1 MEQFITI
8 RSNKEEINEIKIDK
22 EMPTTNIRII
32 ISREDANK
40 LSNWNEVKKGSI
52 DSELVGTFNPNTNE
66 PVESIEI
73 EETPVNEEIP
83 AVESTPVIAE
93 EIPEFKF
100 PTPEETPVVT
110 ESNDFVDENVVS
122 EPDNSAE
129 LMFKDNEPVD
139 EVPVNNMVSSE
150 PSETLTELSNQ
161 QSNIVDTSVEEPVN
175 KDKNNEWSFDSED
188 QTVYDSS
195 DDKPVYDPDEELI
208 EQEKHLMK

>member
-1 MEQFITI
+1 MEQLITI

-22 EMPTTNIRII
+22 EMPITNIRTI
-32 ISREDANK
+32 ISREVANK

-52 DSELVGTFNPNTNE
+52 DSELVGTFNPTTNE

-73 EETPVNEEIP
+73 EETPVNEETL

-93 EIPEFKF
+93 EIPAYEF

-150 PSETLTELSNQ
+150 PSETLTQLSNE
-161 QSNIVDTSVEEPVN
+161 QSNIVDTSVEEPASN
-175 KDKNNEWSFDSED
+175 KDNNDEWSFDIDD
-188 QTVYDSS
+188 Q
-195 DDKPVYDPDEELI
+195 PVYDPDEELI

>member
-1 MEQFITI
+1 MEQLITI

-83 AVESTPVIAE
+83 AYE
-93 EIPEFKF
+93 F
-100 PTPEETPVVT
+100 PTPEKTPVVT

-139 EVPVNNMVSSE
+139 EVPVNNMVSIE
-150 PSETLTELSNQ
+150 PSETLTELSNEK
-161 QSNIVDTSVEEPVN
+161 SNIVDTSVEEPVIE
-175 KDKNNEWSFDSED
+175 DNNDEWSFDIDD
-188 QTVYDSS
+188 Q
-195 DDKPVYDPDEELI
+195 PVYDPDEELI

>member
-1 MEQFITI
+1 MEQLITI
-8 RSNKEEINEIKIDK
+8 RSNKEEINEIKVDK

-73 EETPVNEEIP
+73 EETPVNEEIK
-83 AVESTPVIAE
+83 AAE
-93 EIPEFKF
+93 ETPAYEF

-139 EVPVNNMVSSE
+139 EVPVNNMVSIE
-150 PSETLTELSNQ
+150 PSETLTELSNEK
-161 QSNIVDTSVEEPVN
+161 SNIVDTSVEEPVIE
-175 KDKNNEWSFDSED
+175 DNNDEWSFDIDD
-188 QTVYDSS
+188 Q
-195 DDKPVYDPDEELI
+195 PVYDPDEELI